1 MVTPELPAV
10 ERKIFSVSELNR
22 KIKQILEKKYAFV
35 WISGEI
41 SNMSKAASGHLY
53 LTLKDRKSQI
63 SSVIFR
69 TQTRLLTKKLEN
81 GMQVTGFGRVSV
93 YEPKGT
99 YQIILE
105 YLEKSGLGELLIEL
119 EALKAKLMAEGLFED
134 KYKKELPFLPEKIVV
149 VTSPSGAAIEDIINI
164 SQRRFENLPIQIVP
178 VSVQGKDAIFDIVNA
193 FNLLNNRMEADV
205 IILARG
211 GGSVE
216 DLQPFNSERVARA
229 IFTSTI
235 PVVSAVGHETDYT
248 ISDLVAD
255 LRAPTPSAAAEL
267 VLPVKADLTF
277 AVEAARERMV
287 NRVMTLLDLTHSHL
301 TKLSKRVVHPR
312 KKLDDLRL
320 RLDELHERLVRAMT
334 SKLHHNET
342 QLNWWYDRIMAW
354 QPDQQLK
361 ELDEKIKQYKDQ
373 LTKFS
378 HDIILHHRYW
388 LQSTITVLTTLNPK
402 AILQRGYSI
411 TQTLPAKEIVRNV
424 NQVAENDELEIII
437 AKGMLRVK
445 NLG

>member
-1 MVTPELPAV
+1 MVTPELPVV

-22 KIKQILEKKYAFV
+22 EIKQILEKKYAFV

-41 SNMSKAASGHLY
+41 SNMSKAASGHVY

-63 SSVIFR
+63 LSVIFR
-69 TQTRLLTKKLEN
+69 TQTRLLSKNLEN

-93 YEPKGT
+93 YEPRGT

-105 YLEKSGLGELLIEL
+105 YLEKSGIGELIVEL
-119 EALKAKLMAEGLFED
+119 EALKAKLRTEGLFED
-134 KYKKELPFLPEKIVV
+134 KYKKELPFLPAKIAVI
-149 VTSPSGAAIEDIINI
+149 TSPTGAVIEDILNI
-164 SQRRFENLPIQIVP
+164 SQRRFENIPIQIVP
-178 VSVQGKDAIFDIVNA
+178 VSVQGKDAIHDIVNA
-193 FNLLNNRMEADV
+193 FNLLNDRMEADV

-255 LRAPTPSAAAEL
+255 LRAPTPSAAVEL
-267 VLPVKADLTF
+267 ILPIKTDLTF
-277 AVEAARERMV
+277 GIEAARQRVANRMQI
-287 NRVMTLLDLTHSHL
+287 LLDSTHSRL
-301 TKLSKRVVHPR
+301 TELSKRIVHPH

-320 RLDELHERLVRAMT
+320 RIDELHERLVRTTT
-334 SKLHHNET
+334 SKLQHNET

-361 ELDEKIKQYKDQ
+361 ELDEKIKHYMDQ
-373 LTKFS
+373 LTKFGY
-378 HDIILHHRYW
+378 DIILHHRHR
-388 LQSTITVLTTLNPK
+388 LQSTITALTALNPK
-402 AILQRGYSI
+402 AVLQRGFSI
-411 TQTLPAKEIVRNV
+411 TQTLPAKEIVRNA
-424 NQVAENDELEIII
+424 NQVAENDELEIIL

-445 NLG
+445 NLD

>member
-22 KIKQILEKKYAFV
+22 KIKQVLEKKYAFV

-81 GMQVTGFGRVSV
+81 GMQVTGFGRVGV

-119 EALKAKLMAEGLFED
+119 EALKAKLTAEGLFED
-134 KYKKELPFLPEKIVV
+134 KYKKELPFLPDKIAV
-149 VTSPSGAAIEDIINI
+149 VTSPNGAAIEDILNI
-164 SQRRFENLPIQIVP
+164 SQRRFENIPIQIVP
-178 VSVQGKDAIFDIVNA
+178 VGVQGKDAIFDIVNA

-277 AVEAARERMV
+277 AVETARQRMV
-287 NRVMTLLDLTHSHL
+287 NKILTLLDLTHSHL
-301 TKLSKRVVHPR
+301 TRLSKRVVHPR
-312 KKLDDLRL
+312 KKIDDLRL

-342 QLNWWYDRIMAW
+342 QLNWWYDRIMSW
-354 QPDQQLK
+354 QPDQQLN
-361 ELDEKIKQYKDQ
+361 ELDEKIKRYKDQ

-388 LQSTITVLTTLNPK
+388 LQSTITALTTLNPK

-411 TQTLPAKEIVRNV
+411 TQTLPAKEIVRNAD
-424 NQVAENDELEIII
+424 QVAENDELEIII